1 MYFIFLKLNYY
12 SMAIFQ
18 NTVVNK
24 YLNNQNEQVISEKW
38 NIYKTHFFDPEV
50 QENIRDSKEKSIKK
64 VLCGIYLLMFL
75 GIP

>member
-50 QENIRDSKEKSIKK
+50 QENIRDSKEKRRGLKPTK
-64 VLCGIYLLMFL
+64 NRR
-75 GIP
+75 